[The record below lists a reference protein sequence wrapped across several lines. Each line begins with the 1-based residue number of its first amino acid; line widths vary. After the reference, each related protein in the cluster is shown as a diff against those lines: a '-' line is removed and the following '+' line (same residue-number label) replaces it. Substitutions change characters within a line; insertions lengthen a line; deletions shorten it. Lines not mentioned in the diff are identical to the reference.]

1 MKIKYYESITRNE
14 KGKFEIVYEDEALY
28 YVLEKLGIQIKP
40 IGEHGEETLEQA
52 EFKEML
58 VDWYFSGNWVTK
70 WEDVD

>member
-14 KGKFEIVYEDEALY
+14 KGRFEVVGEDEALD
-28 YVLEKLGIQIKP
+28 YVLEKLCLKITPAGKN
-40 IGEHGEETLEQA
+40 GKETLEQA